1 MDSVTGE
8 SVGLPRRDPAYERTR
23 DREAIERGRRLE
35 ELVDRHEPKLRR
47 LVFATLQDRDRVDDV
62 VQETFVRAY
71 RKLPPSFAN
80 VRHEAAWLCRIAYR
94 LCLNEY
100 RTRRRRREVLG
111 VEPELA
117 DPEPIVD
124 ETLRALAEL
133 PLEQRAVVLLVDLI
147 GLDYAS
153 AAVALGVPRGTVASR
168 LSAARS
174 RLRESFDV

>member
-1 MDSVTGE
+1 MDETVPF
-8 SVGLPRRDPAYERTR
+8 PRRDPAFERVR
-23 DREAIERGRRLE
+23 DAEAISRRRRLE
-35 ELVDRHEPKLRR
+35 ELVDRHEAKLRG

-80 VRHEAAWLCRIAYR
+80 VRHEAAWLCTIAYR

-100 RTRRRRREVLG
+100 RTHRRRREVLG
-111 VEPELA
+111 VELETELV

-124 ETLRALAEL
+124 ETLRALAAL
-133 PLEQRAVVLLVDLI
+133 PLDQRAAVLLVDLI
-147 GLDYAS
+147 GLDYES
-153 AAVALGVPRGTVASR
+153 AAAALGVPRGTIASR
-168 LSAARS
+168 LSTARA